1 MDIYKE
7 QSYSKDISLKFD
19 EINVFFGEK
28 DYTSNFNR
36 IEIFQ
41 KIEEELKNIDV
52 IYKTKNY
59 KLIHDMI
66 MQIIHFLNSENYEFE
81 DNDEN
86 FILFFIQKSQLLTN
100 LSEFFETNNENF
112 ILSIFHFFISLSV
125 LSGDYIDFLIPHF
138 KNIEFIIVFLK
149 KNINSTKIL
158 SNFYILLRVF
168 CEYSEIYRLNLI
180 NSNFFSFN
188 NFVFQNFNKLQS
200 LIFFSKFFQD
210 ISDDLDLNAA
220 FQEFQQFFSLLKVY
234 FNGIIIKNFNSTL
247 PNPKSF
253 KYESKISFLIINL
266 FRNCYL
272 SSQIKSIFI
281 SENISLFIQDQL
293 CYFDSNNI
301 FFQKIISDCI
311 DVIEISYPIQN
322 IQKFVQFYN
331 KLFEFINVLPFSKKS
346 LLFKS
351 FVSIIYKSSD
361 PIIYKIIPEI
371 TSELRDYSNSEIYFG
386 EDIDNFIAK
395 ICQNE

>member
-81 DNDEN
+81 DNDE
-86 FILFFIQKSQLLTN
+86 IKT
-100 LSEFFETNNENF
+100 EFFETNNENF

-158 SNFYILLRVF
+158 SNFYILLGVF

-180 NSNFFSFN
+180 KFC
-188 NFVFQNFNKLQS
+188 
-200 LIFFSKFFQD
+200 FSKF
-210 ISDDLDLNAA
+210 
-220 FQEFQQFFSLLKVY
+220 
-234 FNGIIIKNFNSTL
+234 
-247 PNPKSF
+247 
-253 KYESKISFLIINL
+253 
-266 FRNCYL
+266 
-272 SSQIKSIFI
+272 
-281 SENISLFIQDQL
+281 
-293 CYFDSNNI
+293 
-301 FFQKIISDCI
+301 
-311 DVIEISYPIQN
+311 
-322 IQKFVQFYN
+322 
-331 KLFEFINVLPFSKKS
+331 
-346 LLFKS
+346 
-351 FVSIIYKSSD
+351 
-361 PIIYKIIPEI
+361 
-371 TSELRDYSNSEIYFG
+371 
-386 EDIDNFIAK
+386 
-395 ICQNE
+395 

>member
-149 KNINSTKIL
+149 EHINSTKIL
-158 SNFYILLRVF
+158 SNFYILLGVF

-200 LIFFSKFFQD
+200 LIFF
-210 ISDDLDLNAA
+210 LN
-220 FQEFQQFFSLLKVY
+220 FLK
-234 FNGIIIKNFNSTL
+234 
-247 PNPKSF
+247 
-253 KYESKISFLIINL
+253 
-266 FRNCYL
+266 
-272 SSQIKSIFI
+272 
-281 SENISLFIQDQL
+281 
-293 CYFDSNNI
+293 
-301 FFQKIISDCI
+301 
-311 DVIEISYPIQN
+311 
-322 IQKFVQFYN
+322 
-331 KLFEFINVLPFSKKS
+331 
-346 LLFKS
+346 
-351 FVSIIYKSSD
+351 IYRM
-361 PIIYKIIPEI
+361 
-371 TSELRDYSNSEIYFG
+371 T
-386 EDIDNFIAK
+386 
-395 ICQNE
+395 